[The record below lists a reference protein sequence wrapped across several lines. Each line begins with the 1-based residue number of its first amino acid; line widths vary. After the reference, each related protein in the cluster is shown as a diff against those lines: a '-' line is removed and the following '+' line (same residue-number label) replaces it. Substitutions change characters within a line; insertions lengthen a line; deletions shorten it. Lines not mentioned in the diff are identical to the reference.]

1 MSRPCYFNEKMADIT
16 QIHFHNQERWFGA
29 SGGQI
34 APGLQTSLLGYRVTT
49 DAVADTFGSAIV
61 VFDGSETPA
70 QPGMHFFDFRRIQT
84 INAQNANKTYRL
96 RMAYSSGGQ
105 TSYAAAVAANNFT
118 DLCFTLTNNV
128 AQAFPFEFWCPRL
141 PSGTKIWI
149 ALASADSVAQWVD
162 FIVGIHEYP
171 A

>member
-1 MSRPCYFNEKMADIT
+1 MADIT
-16 QIHFHNQERWFGA
+16 QYHLHNQERWFGA

-34 APGLQTSLLGYRVTT
+34 GPGLQTSLLGYRVTT
-49 DAVADTFGSAIV
+49 GAVAGTFGTPVQI
-61 VFDGSETPA
+61 FNGSETPA

-96 RMAYSSGGQ
+96 RMAYNLNGEA
-105 TSYAAAVAANNFT
+105 SYAAAVANNNFS
-118 DLCFTLTNNV
+118 DLCFTLTNNA

-141 PSGTKIWI
+141 SSGTQIWVAI
-149 ALASADSVAQWVD
+149 ASADSVAQWVD
-162 FIVGIHEYP
+162 FLVGLHEYT